1 MVKEVSVRRMGG
13 SVGATLPREM
23 AERFEL
29 QPGDKLFAID
39 TPEGILL
46 TPYDPQFAADFAVY
60 RRGAKKYR
68 NALAELAR

>member
-29 QPGDKLFAID
+29 EPGDKLFAID

-46 TPYDPQFAADFAVY
+46 TPYDPEFAADFAVY